1 MDSFF
6 GKNSTSNYSR
16 NTISKPY
23 ARDSSKI
30 TFPSNFS
37 TEKKNFFKNQDASEE
52 KLSSSFSRRV
62 FNNETINIESDA
74 KLKLSPR
81 ISQRENVIKKSKQD
95 ITTKK
100 EKDENMMSTQFLD
113 NTILESKNPKLH
125 AATAYM
131 ERILNFKEEK
141 LRESYEAYLNFIK
154 KGLNF
159 DIAINGKLLSLL
171 AKFNRGTEINNIF
184 KKMQKVDIK
193 CVKIVLNYYT
203 RRRDPEYSMKL
214 FNSLPE
220 MGLTPNQHIYYELI
234 RVFANVKDEKQM
246 LHYFNEI
253 KNSLKEEPAIF
264 NYNTVLNFY
273 RENGNYDQIFKFFD
287 DLKKSK
293 VVTPN
298 SYTYAVILNA
308 CFDNKKHLLAEK

>member
-1 MDSFF
+1 
-6 GKNSTSNYSR
+6 
-16 NTISKPY
+16 
-23 ARDSSKI
+23 
-30 TFPSNFS
+30 
-37 TEKKNFFKNQDASEE
+37 
-52 KLSSSFSRRV
+52 
-62 FNNETINIESDA
+62 
-74 KLKLSPR
+74 
-81 ISQRENVIKKSKQD
+81 
-95 ITTKK
+95 
-100 EKDENMMSTQFLD
+100 MMSTQFLD

-308 CFDNKKHLLAEK
+308 CFDNKKHLLAEKYYKEMLDKGIVPNTLVYEVMLKSYDELGKVQNIKEILTEIKNDKVKFTDRRSNRLKFYSKKLNENMKQEE